1 MPAGRRN
8 TRRSSR
14 RTRHHRQEPRPSIS
28 DPRPHLL
35 DAVLTFVQAVQ
46 DMPGVRRIG
55 LLGSLTTDKPV
66 PKDADVLVVI
76 DEAVDFDV
84 LAQRARRLKGIAQGI
99 NLAAD
104 IFLADETGRY
114 IGRVCRHRECHDR
127 MSCEARHC
135 GRRQHLNDDL
145 DVITLAPT
153 VIAEPPVDLHP
164 RIIRRCAVPAD
175 VASLLLAPLAEASS
189 H

>member
-1 MPAGRRN
+1 
-8 TRRSSR
+8 
-14 RTRHHRQEPRPSIS
+14 
-28 DPRPHLL
+28 LL
-35 DAVLTFVQAVQ
+35 GAVLTFVRAVRE
-46 DMPGVRRIG
+46 MPGICRIG
-55 LLGSLTTDKPV
+55 LLGSITTDKPV
-66 PKDADVLVVI
+66 PKDVDVLVVI
-76 DEAVDFDV
+76 DESVDFDV
-84 LAQRARRLKGIAQGI
+84 LAQRARSLKGTAQRI
-99 NLAAD
+99 NLGAD

-114 IGRVCRHRECHDR
+114 IGRVCHHRECHYR

-164 RIIRRCAVPAD
+164 RIVRRCTVPAD
-175 VASLLLAPLAEASS
+175 VASLLLAPLAEGSS